1 LKLRIRYLE
10 PRTAILLEELGEER
24 QRVLKLLAQL
34 ELPGLQEEQVDQLLG
49 ELSAAILHLHEHT
62 RVHEHTRGLGEQ
74 LDREGAGAEPA

>member
-1 LKLRIRYLE
+1 MSLE
-10 PRTAILLEELGEER
+10 TPHQVSRASDAILLKKLGEER

-62 RVHEHTRGLGEQ
+62 PRPG
-74 LDREGAGAEPA
+74 

>member
-10 PRTAILLEELGEER
+10 PRTAILLEEIGEEC

-49 ELSAAILHLHEHT
+49 EPSAAILHLHEHT
-62 RVHEHTRGLGEQ
+62 RGLDVQ
-74 LDREGAGAEPA
+74 LDQEGAGTEPA